1 MFEIRHARP
10 TVLEN
15 GVTMLNTAHITSSPS
30 TYLHHHIQ
38 SPCCPLHGGGGS
50 QAICYDREAAG
61 GGVTQ
66 PLQSKSST
74 QYGIKG
80 KITGTSC
87 GRYVDLVV
95 VRVWPVGGIGQD
107 ATSAVGTLQLG
118 RCWLEGWLVGLVGV
132 GGRRG
137 RLGSKNRQHKH
148 E

>member
-1 MFEIRHARP
+1 MFEIRHARS

-15 GVTMLNTAHITSSPS
+15 GVTMLNTAHISSSHS
-30 TYLHHHIQ
+30 TYLHHHIK

-61 GGVTQ
+61 RGVTQ
-66 PLQSKSST
+66 PLQSKGSN
-74 QYGIKG
+74 QYSIKVE
-80 KITGTSC
+80 ITGTSC

-95 VRVWPVGGIGQD
+95 VRVCPVDGIGQE

-118 RCWLEGWLVGLVGV
+118 RCPEGWLVGLLGV

-137 RLGSKNRQHKH
+137 RLGSKNRHHKH
-148 E
+148 Q